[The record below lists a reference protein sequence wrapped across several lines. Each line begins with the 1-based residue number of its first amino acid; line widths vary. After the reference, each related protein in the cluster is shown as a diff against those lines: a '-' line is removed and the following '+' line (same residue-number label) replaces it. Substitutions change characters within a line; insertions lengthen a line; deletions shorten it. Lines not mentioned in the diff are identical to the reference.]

1 MEPQRRGRTLH
12 ARSYVHR
19 QMYHTEDILYHNE
32 TYEKA
37 LRALEMGRA
46 ARENCDIVT
55 GERAPQ
61 IVQLAGDDPEQFVQA
76 ARRFLPI
83 ADAIDLNL
91 GCPQARARDGH
102 YGGYLLKRRE
112 WPLIERIVQALCKSC
127 DVPITTKIRLCDTAS
142 DTYELGRRLALAGS
156 SVITLH
162 ARHVA
167 PNRRRAGMAKLEHVR
182 GLVDALGAERRTR
195 VLSNGNVRSWA
206 DIPTNM
212 AYTHAD
218 GVMVGEPLLLNPD
231 LFAPSAACSHH
242 QHYPAQCALSD
253 SQCQWSGSPIVTYLS
268 MCERYPIDA
277 PMSCVQQHIQS
288 MMRGLPPSRETR
300 ALHDA
305 LREAGDVQTMLHLA
319 RSSSVLQLQAGAVHK
334 DDPK

>member
-1 MEPQRRGRTLH
+1 MTDAGEATGSRSWY
-12 ARSYVHR
+12 SYVAAPMVGQSDLAFR
-19 QMYHTEDILYHNE
+19 LTAVQYGATATWTQMYHTEDILYHNE

-37 LRALEMGRA
+37 LRALEMGSA

-112 WPLIERIVQALCKSC
+112 WPLLERIVQALCKSC

-142 DTYELGRRLALAGS
+142 DTYELGQRLALAGS

-167 PNRRRAGMAKLEHVR
+167 PNRRRAGMAKLEHVQN
-182 GLVDALGAERRTR
+182 DA
-195 VLSNGNVRSWA
+195 
-206 DIPTNM
+206 
-212 AYTHAD
+212 HA
-218 GVMVGEPLLLNPD
+218 
-231 LFAPSAACSHH
+231 C
-242 QHYPAQCALSD
+242 
-253 SQCQWSGSPIVTYLS
+253 
-268 MCERYPIDA
+268 
-277 PMSCVQQHIQS
+277 
-288 MMRGLPPSRETR
+288 
-300 ALHDA
+300 
-305 LREAGDVQTMLHLA
+305 
-319 RSSSVLQLQAGAVHK
+319 
-334 DDPK
+334 